1 MPPTAK
7 YDAHTIPQK
16 RFDEL
21 FGNSKLLKKQ
31 VTDYATKEKVSMG
44 GEGGD
49 AGFWETLGKVYDNP
63 VFQFILKVVRPF

>member
-31 VTDYATKEKVSMG
+31 VTDYATKEKASMG
-44 GEGGD
+44 DEGGD
-49 AGFWETLGKVYDNP
+49 EGIVETFITIYNNPIVRLIIKVALP
-63 VFQFILKVVRPF
+63 L